1 VLGIFGISAALGG
14 INGLPFYGAA
24 ATFANMIN
32 ALLGDDEEPF
42 NAKDQMRAFTNEFVY
57 KGPLNYLTNLEIS
70 NRAGIANGLLFRE
83 DPYSL
88 EQNGYLMTAVMQALG
103 PLGSYA
109 LNIERNFGKQ
119 WEAGNYG
126 RALESLQ
133 PSMTRNI
140 FKGARYTM
148 EGARTIKGEPIDT
161 DINGYNLFM
170 QFFGFSPAD
179 VTSLY
184 ENRATALNFQNQV
197 RAIKRRLI
205 DRWYAAY
212 TAGDFATADEAR
224 RKLDKLGLKFPG
236 LVNKD
241 TLSRSYKTRESQKKD
256 LVAGVKFDNALRP
269 IVTERFLDEFPDI

>member
-1 VLGIFGISAALGG
+1 
-14 INGLPFYGAA
+14 
-24 ATFANMIN
+24 
-32 ALLGDDEEPF
+32 
-42 NAKDQMRAFTNEFVY
+42 
-57 KGPLNYLTNLEIS
+57 
-70 NRAGIANGLLFRE
+70 
-83 DPYSL
+83 
-88 EQNGYLMTAVMQALG
+88 
-103 PLGSYA
+103 
-109 LNIERNFGKQ
+109 
-119 WEAGNYG
+119 
-126 RALESLQ
+126 
-133 PSMTRNI
+133 
-140 FKGARYTM
+140 
-148 EGARTIKGEPIDT
+148 
-161 DINGYNLFM
+161 M

-212 TAGDFATADEAR
+212 TAGDFATAYEAR

-269 IVTERFLDEFPDI
+269 IVTERFLDEFGII